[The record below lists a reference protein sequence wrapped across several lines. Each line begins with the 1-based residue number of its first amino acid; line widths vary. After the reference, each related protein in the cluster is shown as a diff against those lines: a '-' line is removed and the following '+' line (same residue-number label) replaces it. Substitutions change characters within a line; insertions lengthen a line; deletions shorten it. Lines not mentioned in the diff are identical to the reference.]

1 MQIRPRAHVLATGFV
16 LTAIAMMARPAQAQ
30 DAASPVYLTPPQA
43 IVDILDAT
51 PFPNAIVSPDRRVV
65 ALLERRS
72 MPSIAEL
79 ARPMLRLA
87 GRRINP
93 RTNGPQRSSGIV
105 AVTLKTLGDGS
116 EVTVD
121 APAGADIDAVHF
133 SPDGARLAY
142 TITREDGIE
151 LWIADVS
158 TGTGRAVTDAS
169 LNAVWGD
176 PCDWADEGALL
187 CSFIAGNRGGAPA
200 EPAAPTGPNIQEHAG
215 IVAPV
220 RTYQDLLRNAHDEA
234 LFEYHFTRQLATVD
248 AATGDRTPIG
258 SAGLYEEVVL
268 APNGDYLLVS
278 RLKRPYSRLVP
289 SRSFPKAIEI
299 WSRTG
304 EVVRQIADLPLAD
317 AVPIGGVPVGP
328 RRHVWNPTE
337 PATVV
342 WAEAQDGGD
351 PKASVAHRDY
361 VFSLTAPFDTDA
373 DELARTEFRFSDVLW
388 TEDGT
393 ALVRADDRVT
403 RGTRTW
409 LLADGE
415 PPRLVWDRNSQ
426 DVYGDPGRPVA
437 QPLGHATSAFSSDPR
452 QVIQQDG
459 NAIYLTERGASPQ
472 GDRPFLDR
480 LDLATLETERL
491 FHTEE
496 GSYETVVALL
506 SDDGTSILTRHETQV
521 DPPNYVVR
529 DTRAGT
535 TRRLTDFQDPA
546 PQLTGIEKRL
556 ITYERNDGVTLS
568 GTLYLPPGYRD
579 GERVPTLMWA
589 YPREF
594 TTADSAG
601 QVRGSPHRFTTIRG
615 PSHLL
620 LLTQGYAIFDNP
632 TMPIIGAG
640 ETANDG
646 YINQLVANAAAAVD
660 KVVELGVA
668 DRHRIGIGGHS
679 YGAFMAAN
687 LLAHS
692 DLFSAGIARSGAY
705 NRTLTPFGFQS
716 ERRTFWQVPEV
727 YAMMSPFFHAP
738 QVDEPILLIHGEMDN
753 NSGTFPIQSQR
764 FYMAL
769 KGHGGTVRYVTLPNE
784 SHGYAARESVLH
796 TVAEMLNWSERY
808 VKNALPP
815 TTNDQAVRR

>member
-1 MQIRPRAHVLATGFV
+1 M
-16 LTAIAMMARPAQAQ
+16 
-30 DAASPVYLTPPQA
+30 
-43 IVDILDAT
+43 
-51 PFPNAIVSPDRRVV
+51 
-65 ALLERRS
+65 
-72 MPSIAEL
+72 
-79 ARPMLRLA
+79 
-87 GRRINP
+87 
-93 RTNGPQRSSGIV
+93 
-105 AVTLKTLGDGS
+105 
-116 EVTVD
+116 
-121 APAGADIDAVHF
+121 PAGADIGAVRF

-142 TITREDGIE
+142 TVTRDDGIE
-151 LWIADVS
+151 LWLADVAS
-158 TGTGRAVTDAS
+158 GTGRAVTDAS

-176 PCDWADEGALL
+176 PCDWADDDTLL
-187 CSFIAGNRGGAPA
+187 CSFIAPNRGSAPV

-220 RTYQDLLRNAHDEA
+220 RTYQDLLKNAHDET

-248 AATGDRTPIG
+248 AATGDRTPLG
-258 SAGLYEEVVL
+258 SAGLYEAVHL
-268 APNGDYLLVS
+268 APNGEYLLVS
-278 RLKRPYSRLVP
+278 RLTRPYSRLVP
-289 SRSFPKAIEI
+289 SRSFPKKIEV
-299 WSRTG
+299 WSRAG
-304 EVVRQIADLPLAD
+304 DLVRQIADLPLAD

-337 PATVV
+337 PATLV
-342 WAEAQDGGD
+342 WAEAGDGGD
-351 PKASVAHRDY
+351 PKASVTHRDY
-361 VFSLTAPFDTDA
+361 VFSLAAPFDTDA
-373 DELARTEFRFSDVLW
+373 DELTRTEFRFSDVSW
-388 TEDGT
+388 SEDGT
-393 ALVRADDRVT
+393 ALVREDDRVT
-403 RGTRTW
+403 RATRTW
-409 LLADGE
+409 LIADGA
-415 PPRLVWDRNSQ
+415 PPRLLWDRNSQ
-426 DVYGDPGRPVA
+426 DVYGDPGRPIVR
-437 QPLGHATSAFSSDPR
+437 PLGHATSNFSPDPR
-452 QVIQQDG
+452 RVILQDG
-459 NAIYLTERGASPQ
+459 RGIYLTGQGASPQ

-480 LDLATLETERL
+480 LDLVTLETERL
-491 FHTEE
+491 FRTEE
-496 GSYETVVALL
+496 GSYDTVVALL
-506 SDDGTSILTRHETQV
+506 SDDGASILTRHETRV

-529 DTRAGT
+529 DTRSDA

-546 PQLTGIEKRL
+546 PQLTGVEKRL
-556 ITYERNDGVTLS
+556 ITYERSDGVTLS
-568 GTLYLPPGYRD
+568 ATLHLPPGYRD
-579 GERVPTLMWA
+579 GERVPLLMWA

-632 TMPIIGAG
+632 TMPIIGEG

-646 YINQLVANAAAAVD
+646 YVNQLVASAAAAVD
-660 KVVELGVA
+660 AVVALGVA

-753 NSGTFPIQSQR
+753 NSGTFPIQSER

-815 TTNDQAVRR
+815 TTNDQAARR